1 MLLELRVHDLG
12 IVEDLGLVMSP
23 GLTAITGETGA
34 GKTLIVEAIELLV
47 GGRAAP
53 DRVRAGADEARV
65 EARFEL
71 AGEEHVLARVVPA
84 SGRSRAYIDGRM
96 VTVGELA
103 EIGRRLVDLHGQHSH
118 QSLLSPA
125 AQRDALDAAVGP
137 EATNAHGARRAARDA
152 IREIDHELGLLGGDD
167 RTRAREID
175 LLTHQLTE
183 IDDAEIDD
191 VGEDERLE
199 AEAAWLANAEA
210 HHRALTAADVHIAG
224 TARDAV
230 GEAIAALGDRAALAE
245 LTDRLRAVANE
256 LDEAG
261 RDVRSAA
268 QRLAESDPERLGT
281 VQDRRRRL
289 QELRRKY
296 GATLGEVLAY
306 ADSTRE
312 RLAELASHDERR
324 AFLLAAREQHRTDA
338 ADASRLLYALRSK
351 AAGPLASEV
360 ESHLRELALPHARFE
375 VLVVDVDAAG
385 SDDGDAGTVEFR
397 FAANAGEPL
406 RPLAKVASGGE
417 LSRTML
423 AARVVLT
430 AAPPTLVFDE
440 VDAGIGGEAG
450 TAVGR
455 LLARLGTRHQVLCV
469 THLAQVAAS
478 AGAQV
483 MVDKHMHGTRTVAA
497 ASVLDG
503 AERVAELSR
512 MLAGVGESRHAR
524 EHAAELLATAHEHA

>member
-103 EIGRRLVDLHGQHSH
+103 EIGQRLVDLHGQHSH

-125 AQRDALDAAVGP
+125 AQRDALDAAIGP
-137 EATNAHGARRAARDA
+137 EATKAHGARRAARDA

-175 LLTHQLTE
+175 LLRHQLTE
-183 IDDAEIDD
+183 IDEAEIGDA
-191 VGEDERLE
+191 GEDERLE

-306 ADSTRE
+306 ANSTRE

-375 VLVVDVDAAG
+375 VSVVDVGAAE
-385 SDDGDAGTVEFR
+385 SDGDVGPVEFR

-423 AARVVLT
+423 AVRVVLT

-503 AERVAELSR
+503 AQRVAELSR

-524 EHAAELLATAHEHA
+524 EHAAELLATAREHA